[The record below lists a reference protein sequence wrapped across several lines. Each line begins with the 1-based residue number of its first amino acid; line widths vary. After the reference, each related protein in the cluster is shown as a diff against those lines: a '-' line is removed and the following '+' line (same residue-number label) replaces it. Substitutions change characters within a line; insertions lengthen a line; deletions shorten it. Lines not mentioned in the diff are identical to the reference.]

1 MAVLLEGMALWNREA
16 GMFVITFLG
25 TSASAPSV
33 RRGLPAH
40 LVQYGP
46 YRFLVDCGEGTQRQ
60 ILRSGLGF
68 RRLQWVFITHG
79 HLDHILGLGGL
90 VSTFMRW
97 ESVPFLEIYAGAWAL
112 ERIDD
117 LIFKVVLRDARLP
130 MPIRLKEVRPGLIF
144 DGGDFWVHAYPVWH
158 KGTEAFAYVFEEK
171 PRRPFLVEKAEA
183 LGVPPGPWRRELV
196 AGKSVTLP
204 DGRVVHPD
212 EVLGPPRRGLKY
224 VHIGDIGRVD
234 DEVIAWA
241 QGADLLIVEAK
252 RPQPCFPTSGSPG
265 ISIGWRSNGMASIS
279 TDLKN
284 FLRAESRFRGLYHPM
299 VAFCSELH
307 PNCPTSQKGWYYVW
321 NAAAPSGYAKV
332 FTGISRLA
340 LVRQGLK
347 YFQVHLQQDPW
358 TLAVA
363 LLSVAL
369 WRQHPRGRPWACW
382 QAGSRA

>member
-241 QGADLLIVEAK
+241 QGADLLIVEATYGEEEASMARRFGHLTARQAALLAREAQVK
-252 RPQPCFPTSGSPG
+252 FVVLTH
-265 ISIGWRSNGMASIS
+265 ISR
-279 TDLKN
+279 
-284 FLRAESRFRGLYHPM
+284 RY
-299 VAFCSELH
+299 SER
-307 PNCPTSQKGWYYVW
+307 QIYEE
-321 NAAAPSGYAKV
+321 AAAV
-332 FTGISRLA
+332 FPNLWVARDFDRVEVKRDG
-340 LVRQGLK
+340 
-347 YFQVHLQQDPW
+347 VHI
-358 TLAVA
+358 
-363 LLSVAL
+363 
-369 WRQHPRGRPWACW
+369 HRPEKLPPC
-382 QAGSRA
+382 